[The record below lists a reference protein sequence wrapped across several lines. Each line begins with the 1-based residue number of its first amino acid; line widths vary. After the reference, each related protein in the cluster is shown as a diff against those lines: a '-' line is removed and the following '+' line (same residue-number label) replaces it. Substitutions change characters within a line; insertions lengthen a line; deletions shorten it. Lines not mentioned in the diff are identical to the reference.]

1 MNKLTK
7 KIYTVTI
14 LSIFLTGCLKPMV
27 TKEDVVNNPIQTR
40 EEVLKMISESPMQG
54 DGLTVINPKNVGAK
68 RSVIEI
74 EGDQKGVKF
83 RDALWQDYPISLN
96 VNVIPIRK
104 FFHLL
109 EKMTEI
115 NFVIGDEV
123 TGNLSMRVK
132 DVNWLEVFNMVLREK
147 GLIHDVNAS
156 GNVITVHTHEVA
168 VEQSKAY
175 KAALESKIDVV
186 NSLSGLET
194 KTTAIFKLNYTK
206 PDVLAK
212 QLRDVISTLEAG
224 GDASGVEQRA
234 TFVIDSRTNSLIVQ
248 ASPSDIEWIKTTI
261 DNLDQPTKQVMVEVF
276 IVEASDGFEEKLG
289 SSISLYQGPSNRN
302 ILGEATFS
310 GNGGTPPTAPGGITT
325 ASSGGT
331 LASNIISGATGGII
345 GLFAGNTADLRLE
358 LQAMEKERLV
368 TIVSNPKLFII
379 DNETATITDGTD
391 IPYQLAAQ
399 AGSTP
404 TTSFVT
410 AALQLEVTP
419 SIIPDGNV
427 YMDIKINKDSPL
439 TGSNPPPISKKMLT
453 TKLLIEDGGVA
464 MIGGIIKG
472 TKSTADSGIP
482 FFKDLPGI
490 GHFFKS
496 RENTDS
502 KDHLYIFIAPTVL

>member
-1 MNKLTK
+1 M
-7 KIYTVTI
+7 
-14 LSIFLTGCLKPMV
+14 LSIFLAGCLKPML
-27 TKEDVVNNPIQTR
+27 TKQDVVNNPIQTR
-40 EEVLKMISESPMQG
+40 EDVLEMISESPMQG
-54 DGLTVINPKNVGAK
+54 DGLTVINPKNAGLK
-68 RSVIEI
+68 RSVVEI
-74 EGDQKGVKF
+74 QGDQKGVKF
-83 RDALWQDYPISLN
+83 RDELWRDYPISLN
-96 VNVIPIRK
+96 VNKIPIRK

-123 TGNLSMRVK
+123 VENAGTLSMRVK

-156 GNVITVHTHEVA
+156 GNVITVHTHEQA
-168 VEQSKAY
+168 IEQSKAY

-186 NSLSGLET
+186 NSLSALET

-224 GDASGVEQRA
+224 GDGSGVEQRA

-248 ASPSDIEWIKTTI
+248 ASPSDVEWIKTTI

-289 SSISLYQGPSNRN
+289 SSISLFRGPTDSHL
-302 ILGEATFS
+302 LGEATFTGS
-310 GNGGTPPTAPGGITT
+310 GGTPPTAPGGITT

-331 LASNIISGATGGII
+331 LASNIISGATGGIV
-345 GLFAGNTADLRLE
+345 GLFAGNTGDLRLE

-404 TTSFVT
+404 TTQFVT

-427 YMDIKINKDSPL
+427 YMDIKINKDSPG

-472 TKSTADSGIP
+472 TKTTADSGVP

-490 GHFFKS
+490 GHLFKS
-496 RENTDS
+496 RENKDS